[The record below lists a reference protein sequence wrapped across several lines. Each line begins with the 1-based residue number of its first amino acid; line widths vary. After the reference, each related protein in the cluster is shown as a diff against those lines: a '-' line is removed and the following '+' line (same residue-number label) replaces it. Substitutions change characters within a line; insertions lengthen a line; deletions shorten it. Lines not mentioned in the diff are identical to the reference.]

1 MKGFSSQGGCV
12 RAVNRREVRLVLLGP
27 PGAGKGSLAQLFD
40 RRLGWRHLSTGEIFR
55 HEIKKGS
62 PLGRRVQRYVAKGRL
77 VPDALVVE
85 VMAHRL
91 TAGSKTRRRRGF
103 VLDGFPRTAA
113 QAEGLDA
120 VLSRRGLPLDAA
132 IYITSPRAL
141 LVRRLAGRLVCSRCG
156 RNYHVRTMRP
166 KNAGLCDAC
175 GGALITRKDDQPGTI
190 RMRLRLDAQQAK
202 PLLAYY
208 QRQRLLV
215 RLNGIGRIDTVYRRS
230 VAVFAKRG
238 LFAPAHGRAQKP

>member
-1 MKGFSSQGGCV
+1 MKGFSNPGACV
-12 RAVNRREVRLVLLGP
+12 HAVSVRFVLLGP

-40 RRLGWRHLSTGEIFR
+40 KRLGWRHLSTGEIFR
-55 HEIKKGS
+55 HEIKKGT
-62 PLGRRVQRYVAKGRL
+62 PLGKRVQRYVAKGRL

-91 TAGSKTRRRRGF
+91 TAAAKGRRRGF

-132 IYITSPRAL
+132 IYVTSPREL
-141 LVRRLAGRLVCSRCG
+141 LVRRLSGRLVCSRCG
-156 RNYHVRTMRP
+156 MNYHVRTMKP
-166 KNAGLCDAC
+166 KRLGVCDDC
-175 GGALITRKDDQPGTI
+175 GAALVTRKDDQPRTI
-190 RMRLRLDAQQAK
+190 RTRLRLDAKQVK

-208 QRQRLLV
+208 QQQRLLI
-215 RLNGIGRIDTVYRRS
+215 RLNGIGQIDTVYRRS
-230 VAVFAKRG
+230 LA
-238 LFAPAHGRAQKP
+238 LFAQRGWLTASHGRAQKP